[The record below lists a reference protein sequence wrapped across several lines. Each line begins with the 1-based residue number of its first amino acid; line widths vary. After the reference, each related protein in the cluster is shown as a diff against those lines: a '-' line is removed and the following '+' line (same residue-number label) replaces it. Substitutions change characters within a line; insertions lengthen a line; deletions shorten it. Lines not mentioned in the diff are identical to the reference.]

1 MILKCVAVAAL
12 ALHAFSQQGDLDKA
26 FAEYQRFWQTAD
38 KDGIARLTSDDLVW
52 ITRGGRALN
61 KQEFVQIFNP
71 KSGTR
76 NIRNMKIRLYGD
88 VAVMTYAGE
97 EGSSGILRTIVWNK
111 TAAGWR
117 IVSVQATALQQ

>member
-1 MILKCVAVAAL
+1 MLLKYAAVGIL
-12 ALHAFSQQGDLDKA
+12 ALQAFSQQGDVEKA
-26 FAEYQRFWQTAD
+26 FAEYQRIWRTAD

-76 NIRNMKIRLYGD
+76 NIRDMKIRFYGD

-97 EGSSGILRTIVWNK
+97 EGSSGVLRTIVWNK
-111 TAAGWR
+111 TPDGWR